1 MWKVIAEL
9 FKQRAS
15 FVILVLGGVVT
26 LLGFL
31 NVSANPWG
39 LSSRGQPA
47 LIPIGLGVLFVL
59 ISIALAIYETRQVR
73 RRAEEMLTGGM
84 VYVLRH
90 MERDP
95 GSRPAGAFD
104 KALRHFSSERGAQ
117 SGAGAGWQK
126 ASEYA
131 VYYLVVLGLAER
143 VGAHNVYKIS
153 KAGRKILD
161 SGTSRRAYHDAF
173 SIGLSGRD

>member
-1 MWKVIAEL
+1 MWKVVAEL

-15 FVILVLGGVVT
+15 FVILILGGVVT

-47 LIPIGLGVLFVL
+47 PIPIGLGVLFVL

-73 RRAEEMLTGGM
+73 RRAEEMLTGGV

-90 MERDP
+90 MERGP
-95 GSRPAGAFD
+95 RPAGGFD
-104 KALRHFSSERGAQ
+104 KALRHFNSERGAQ
-117 SGAGAGWQK
+117 SGGAGWQK

-173 SIGLSGRD
+173 SIGLSGRE

>member
-1 MWKVIAEL
+1 MWKVVAEL

-15 FVILVLGGVVT
+15 FVILVLGGVLT

-47 LIPIGLGVLFVL
+47 PIPIGLGVLFVL

-90 MERDP
+90 MERDR
-95 GSRPAGAFD
+95 GSRRADGFD

-117 SGAGAGWQK
+117 SGGAGWQK

-153 KAGRKILD
+153 KAGQRILD
-161 SGTSRRAYHDAF
+161 SGTSRKAYHEAF
-173 SIGLSGRD
+173 SIGLSGRDD